1 MNAQFQRHNPNPLVI
16 APETKVGALH
26 LRITSVERALPIW
39 RDMVGLHVL
48 SQTAGELVLGIGDEP
63 LVYLH
68 ANADRPVRP
77 KSLGLYHIAIH
88 VPQRKELARAVL
100 RQLRAGVRTSP
111 TDHLVSEAT
120 YLWDLDGNGIEMTF
134 ETPERGFV
142 AYTEGSMQMV
152 TADGKPH
159 SGLEAIE
166 LDGLFAELS
175 ESDDLMQKLPEGTRL
190 GHIHV
195 HVSDLD
201 ESMRFYADTIG
212 FQRQILSPRYG
223 MGDVKTTFE
232 PHVLAFNVWSGPH
245 ATQTDESHAGLD
257 HFELVVPNSGELDAL
272 AGRLETH
279 NVPFDREGN
288 GALSMKD
295 PSGNA
300 LIVRV

>member
-1 MNAQFQRHNPNPLVI
+1 MNAQFQRHNPNPLLI
-16 APETKVGALH
+16 APETRVGALH

-39 RDMVGLHVL
+39 RDMIGLHVID
-48 SQTAGELVLGIGDEP
+48 QTQSELVLGIGDQP
-63 LVYLH
+63 LVHLH
-68 ANADRPVRP
+68 AGAERAVRP

-88 VPQRKELARAVL
+88 VPARKEIARAVL

-134 ETPERGFV
+134 ETPERGFI

-175 ESDDLMQKLPEGTRL
+175 PDDDLMQPLPVGTRL

-195 HVSDLD
+195 HVSDL
-201 ESMRFYADTIG
+201 EQSMRFYADTIG

-232 PHVLAFNVWSGPH
+232 PHILAFNVWSGPM
-245 ATQTDESHAGLD
+245 AAQTDKSHAGLD
-257 HFELVVPNSGELDAL
+257 HFELVVPNSGELDQL
-272 AGRLETH
+272 AGRLDAH
-279 NVPFDREGN
+279 QVPFAREGN
-288 GALSMKD
+288 GALLMKD
-295 PSGNA
+295 PSANA
-300 LIVRV
+300 LKVRV